1 MDFTNEPARD
11 IMNRFIWI
19 DKGQIK
25 IINKEG
31 IEKIVDLEH
40 NFEEVEYNV
49 IPLFENS
56 EI

>member
-1 MDFTNEPARD
+1 MDFTAESARD

-19 DKGQIK
+19 DKSQIK

>member
-1 MDFTNEPARD
+1 MDFTVESARD

-19 DKGQIK
+19 DKSQIK

-40 NFEEVEYNV
+40 NVEEVEYNV